1 MTKFKKGQ
9 KVWYAMGRDVIEAI
23 VLGAYRD
30 NGYIIEH
37 ERQEFKYKDNGSWD
51 YSKPMT
57 KKVKSWVSGK
67 SLFEIQ

>member
-9 KVWYAMGRDVIEAI
+9 KVWYAMGRDVIEAV

-37 ERQEFKYKDNGSWD
+37 ERKEFEYRENGTWD
-51 YSKPMT
+51 YTKPAT